1 MLRDM
6 ERRLQRLEAKH
17 APSTPMQ
24 AVVIM
29 ARDAEDGAR
38 QLAEAVAA
46 GRHRSGWP
54 ALIFTGSP
62 AVPATGDHR

>member
-1 MLRDM
+1 MLRDY
-6 ERRLQRLEAKH
+6 ERRLRRLEVKH

-29 ARDAEDGAR
+29 ARDAEDATR

-46 GRHRSGWP
+46 GRHRAGWP
-54 ALIFTGSP
+54 ALIITGSP
-62 AVPATGDHR
+62 ATPEIGDHR

>member
-29 ARDAEDGAR
+29 ARDAEDGTW

-46 GRHRSGWP
+46 GRHRPGWP

-62 AVPATGDHR
+62 ALPVIGER

>member
-1 MLRDM
+1 MLRDY
-6 ERRLQRLEAKH
+6 ERRLRRLEVIH

-29 ARDAEDGAR
+29 AHDAEDGAR

-46 GRHRSGWP
+46 GRHRPGWP

-62 AVPATGDHR
+62 ATPLPGEHR